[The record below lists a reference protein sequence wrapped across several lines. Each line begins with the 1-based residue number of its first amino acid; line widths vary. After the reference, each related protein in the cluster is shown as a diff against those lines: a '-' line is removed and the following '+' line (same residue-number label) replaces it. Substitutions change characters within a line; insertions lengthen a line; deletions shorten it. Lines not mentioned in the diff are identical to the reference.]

1 MPKQKTWTVR
11 PEDVR
16 DRTFVITGA
25 NTGIGRVTA
34 VEIARAG
41 GAVVL
46 ACRSLERTQAVL
58 DEIAAI
64 PGAPAAEFVAL
75 DLGSLDSVR
84 TCAATLLERP
94 GPIHVLIN
102 NAGQAGLQGVTKEGF
117 EAAFGINHL
126 GHFLLTLLL
135 LPKLREAGPGARIV
149 TVASRA
155 HTRTSTFDL
164 DAVQRPTSTRSG
176 FPEYQVSKLA
186 NVLFSAELARKLD
199 GTGIHTYSL
208 HPGVVASD
216 VWRGVPWPFRSLM
229 KLFMI
234 SNEEGAV
241 TTLYCAT
248 AAEVAHETGLYYDAC
263 RAIPTSKLGAD
274 RELARELWRRSLEW
288 TGAPVL

>member
-1 MPKQKTWTVR
+1 MSKTYAVR

-16 DRTFVITGA
+16 GRTFAITGA

-41 GAVVL
+41 GQVIL
-46 ACRSLERTQAVL
+46 ACRSLERTQPVIDA
-58 DEIAAI
+58 IAAL
-64 PGAPAAEFVAL
+64 PGAPPAAFVAL

-84 TCAATLLERP
+84 ACAARLLERP

-102 NAGQAGLQGVTKEGF
+102 NAGQAGLKGVTTEGF

-135 LPKLREAGPGARIV
+135 LPKLREAPGARVV

-155 HTRTSTFDL
+155 HKRTATFEL
-164 DAVQRPTSTRSG
+164 DGVQRPTRTATG

-186 NVLFSAELARKLD
+186 NVLFSAELARRLE
-199 GTGIHTYSL
+199 GTGVHTYAL

-216 VWRGVPWPFRSLM
+216 VWRKIPWPFRGLTR
-229 KLFMI
+229 LFML
-234 SNEEGAV
+234 SNEEGAA

-248 AAEVAHETGLYYDAC
+248 AAEVAGDTGLYYDAC
-263 RAIPTSKLGAD
+263 RAVPTAPLGAD
-274 RELARELWRRSLEW
+274 RGLARELWTRSLAW
-288 TGAPVL
+288 TGAADL